1 MSTPQHKQSEKK
13 FTRETLGA
21 LSKEQLIDIILLRQE
36 QIETLME
43 SAARIEVL
51 EAQVEE
57 LKRRLGMDS
66 HNSSKPPSSDGP
78 DAEPRKRKGGG
89 KRKPGGQPGH
99 EGHHRELLPVEKV
112 NKIVPVKP
120 CACEHCGRKLAGDDP
135 EPQRHQVWE
144 IPEIHPYVEEYQLH
158 GLCCPDCGEFTRA
171 SLPEGVPAGAFAP
184 RLQATIALL
193 SGVYRLSK
201 RSVESVLADFFHVS
215 ISLGSISACE
225 AAVSAA
231 LAQPVNEAWEA
242 AQSADVLHADETGWR
257 EANKKAWLWVAV
269 TSAATVFM
277 VHAKRGQV
285 AARELLG
292 TFGGVLVSDRWGGY
306 NFYNGLRQWCW
317 AHLRRD
323 FTAFSE
329 YPGKAGEIGEA
340 LLAKTD
346 QMFHWWH
353 RVRDGTLKRSTFR
366 QYMWQLRADVER
378 LLREGT
384 QCGHPKMERSCKR
397 ILKGAK
403 YLWTYVDVQGVEP
416 TNNAAERAV
425 RPGVL
430 WRKSSFGT
438 HSAEGSRFVERIM
451 TAAATCKQ
459 HDRNVTEYITQA
471 CVARLH
477 GRPAPSLLP
486 VSTEILAQAA

>member
-1 MSTPQHKQSEKK
+1 MTTPEDKQSEKR
-13 FTRETLGA
+13 FTREALRA
-21 LSKEQLIDIILLRQE
+21 LSKEQLIDIILLQQE
-36 QIETLME
+36 QIETLMKQ
-43 SAARIEVL
+43 AARVQVL

-57 LKRRLGMDS
+57 LKRRLDLDS

-78 DAEPRKRKGGG
+78 GAEPRKSKGGG

-99 EGHHRELLPVEKV
+99 KGHHRELLPVEQV
-112 NKIVPVKP
+112 DQITGLKP
-120 CACEHCGRKLAGDDP
+120 HACQHCGGKLDGQDP
-135 EPQRHQVWE
+135 QPERHQVWE
-144 IPEIHPYVEEYQLH
+144 IPPIEPYVEEFQLH
-158 GLCCPDCGEFTRA
+158 GLWCPDCGAFTRA
-171 SLPEGVPAGAFAP
+171 SLPEGVPAGAFGP

-201 RSVESVLADFFHVS
+201 RSVESVLADFFHIP

-231 LAQPVNEAWEA
+231 LAQPVQEAWEA

-257 EANKKAWLWVAV
+257 EANSKAWLWVAV
-269 TSAATVFM
+269 TSVATVFM
-277 VHAKRGQV
+277 IHAKRGQV

-292 TFGGVLVSDRWGGY
+292 VFGGVLVSDRWGGY
-306 NFYNGLRQWCW
+306 SFYEGPRQWCW

-329 YPGKAGEIGEA
+329 YPGRAGEIGAA
-340 LLAKTD
+340 LLEHCN

-353 RVRDGTLKRSTFR
+353 RVRDGTLKRNTFR
-366 QYMWQLRADVER
+366 QYMWRLRAEVEG

-384 QCGHPKMERSCKR
+384 QCGHEKMERSCKR

-403 YLWTYVDVQGVEP
+403 HLWTFVGMAGVEP
-416 TNNAAERAV
+416 TNNTAERAV
-425 RPGVL
+425 RPAVQ
-430 WRKSSFGT
+430 WRKGSFGT
-438 HSAEGSRFVERIM
+438 HSVEGSRFVERIM

-477 GRPAPSLLP
+477 GRPAPSLLR
-486 VSTEILAQAA
+486 VSTETVTQAA

>member
-1 MSTPQHKQSEKK
+1 MSTPEDKQSEKS
-13 FTRETLGA
+13 FTREALRA
-21 LSKEQLIDIILLRQE
+21 LSKEELIAIILLQQE
-36 QIETLME
+36 QIETLMKQ
-43 SAARIEVL
+43 AARVQVL

-57 LKRRLGMDS
+57 LKRRLDLDS

-78 DAEPRKRKGGG
+78 GAEPRKSKGGG

-99 EGHHRELLPVEKV
+99 RGHHRELLPVEQV
-112 NKIVPVKP
+112 DQITGLKP
-120 CACEHCGRKLAGDDP
+120 HACEHCGGKLDGEDP
-135 EPQRHQVWE
+135 QPERHQVWE
-144 IPEIHPYVEEYQLH
+144 IPPIEPYVEEFRLH
-158 GLCCPDCGEFTRA
+158 GLWCPDCGAFTRA
-171 SLPEGVPAGAFAP
+171 SLPEGVPAGAFGP

-201 RSVESVLADFFHVS
+201 RSVESVLADFFNIPV
-215 ISLGSISACE
+215 SLGSISACE

-231 LAQPVNEAWEA
+231 LAQPVQEAWEA

-257 EANKKAWLWVAV
+257 EANSKAWLWVAV
-269 TSAATVFM
+269 TSVATVFM
-277 VHAKRGQV
+277 IHAKRGQV

-292 TFGGVLVSDRWGGY
+292 VFGGVLVSDRWGGY
-306 NFYNGLRQWCW
+306 SFYEGPRQWCW

-329 YPGKAGEIGEA
+329 YPGRAGEIGAA
-340 LLAKTD
+340 LLEHCN

-353 RVRDGTLKRSTFR
+353 RVRDGTLKRNTFR
-366 QYMWQLRADVER
+366 QYMWRLRAEVEG

-384 QCGHPKMERSCKR
+384 QCGHKKMERSCKR

-403 YLWTYVDVQGVEP
+403 HLWTFVGMAGVEP
-416 TNNAAERAV
+416 TNNTAERAV
-425 RPGVL
+425 RPAVQ
-430 WRKSSFGT
+430 WRKGSFGT
-438 HSAEGSRFVERIM
+438 HSIEGSRFVERIM

-477 GRPAPSLLP
+477 GRRAPSLLR
-486 VSTEILAQAA
+486 VSTETLTQAA

>member
-1 MSTPQHKQSEKK
+1 MEDPQ
-13 FTRETLGA
+13 
-21 LSKEQLIDIILLRQE
+21 
-36 QIETLME
+36 
-43 SAARIEVL
+43 
-51 EAQVEE
+51 
-57 LKRRLGMDS
+57 
-66 HNSSKPPSSDGP
+66 
-78 DAEPRKRKGGG
+78 
-89 KRKPGGQPGH
+89 
-99 EGHHRELLPVEKV
+99 
-112 NKIVPVKP
+112 
-120 CACEHCGRKLAGDDP
+120 P
-135 EPQRHQVWE
+135 ERHQVWE
-144 IPEIHPYVEEYQLH
+144 IPALQPYVEEYQQH
-158 GLCCPDCGEFTRA
+158 GLWCDDCGEFTRA
-171 SLPEGVPAGAFAP
+171 PLPEGVPAGAFGP

-201 RSVESVLADFFHVS
+201 RSVESVLADFFHIP

-231 LAQPVNEAWEA
+231 LAQPVHEAWEA
-242 AQSADVLHADETGWR
+242 AQSAELLHADETGWR
-257 EANKKAWLWVAV
+257 EANAKAWLWVAV

-277 VHAKRGQV
+277 IHAKRGQV

-292 TFGGVLVSDRWGGY
+292 AFGGVLVSDRWGGY
-306 NFYNGLRQWCW
+306 NFYHGLRQWCW

-353 RVRDGTLKRSTFR
+353 RVRDGTLERSTFR
-366 QYMWQLRADVER
+366 QYMWRLRADVEG

-384 QCGHPKMERSCKR
+384 QCGHHKMERSCKR

-403 YLWTYVDVQGVEP
+403 HLWTFVRVPGVEP
-416 TNNAAERAV
+416 TNNTAERGV

-430 WRKSSFGT
+430 WRKGSFGT
-438 HSAEGSRFVERIM
+438 HSAQGSRFVERIM

-477 GRPAPSLLP
+477 GRPSPSLLP
-486 VSTEILAQAA
+486 VSTEILTQVA

>member
-1 MSTPQHKQSEKK
+1 MATAQDKQGEKK
-13 FTRETLGA
+13 FTREALGA
-21 LSKEQLIDIILLRQE
+21 LSREQLIDIIVLQQE
-36 QIETLME
+36 QIETLMAQ
-43 SAARIEVL
+43 AARVEVL

-57 LKRRLGMDS
+57 LKRRLDMNS
-66 HNSSKPPSSDGP
+66 QNSSKPPSSDGP
-78 DAEPRKRKGGG
+78 DAERSKRKAGGT
-89 KRKPGGQPGH
+89 RRPGGQPGH

-112 NKIVPVKP
+112 DKLTGVKP
-120 CACEHCGRKLAGDDP
+120 CACEHCGRKLDGEDP
-135 EPQRHQVWE
+135 QPERHQVWE
-144 IPEIHPYVEEYQLH
+144 IPAIQPYVEEFQLH
-158 GLCCPDCGEFTRA
+158 GLWCGDCGKFTRA
-171 SLPEGVPAGAFAP
+171 SLPEGVPAGAFGP

-201 RSVESVLADFFHVS
+201 RSVESVLADFFHIP

-231 LAQPVNEAWEA
+231 LAQPVHEACEA

-257 EANKKAWLWVAV
+257 EDNTKAWLWVAV
-269 TSAATVFM
+269 TSVATVFM
-277 VHAKRGQV
+277 IHAKRGQI

-292 TFGGVLVSDRWGGY
+292 AFCGVLVSDRWGGY
-306 NFYNGLRQWCW
+306 NFYKGLRQWCW

-329 YPGKAGEIGEA
+329 YPGKAGEIGAA
-340 LLAKTD
+340 LLEHCD
-346 QMFHWWH
+346 RMFHWWH
-353 RVRDGTLKRSTFR
+353 RIRDGTLKRSTFR
-366 QYMWQLRADVER
+366 QYLWRLRADVEG

-384 QCGHPKMERSCKR
+384 CCGHKQMERSCKR
-397 ILKGAK
+397 IVNDQK
-403 YLWTYVDVQGVEP
+403 YLWTFVDVEGVEP

-425 RPGVL
+425 RPGVQ
-430 WRKSSFGT
+430 WRKGSFGT
-438 HSAEGSRFVERIM
+438 HSAAGSRFVERIM

-486 VSTEILAQAA
+486 VSTKILAKVA